1 MFLEKQE
8 VERIRSLTEEER
20 RQELRSNPKVIT
32 NKAVKGKYKFL
43 QKYYHRGAFY
53 LDEEDNVFKQ
63 DFSGAT
69 LDDHFDKTVLPKVRL
84 DIRKSINIILKFL
97 KLLNAIFKFY
107 MSLIYDFQT

>member
-20 RQELRSNPKVIT
+20 RQELRAKPKVIT

-53 LDEEDNVFKQ
+53 LDEEDAVYKQ

-69 LDDHFDKTVLPKVRL
+69 LDDHFDKTVLPKVMNRMKNMNL
-84 DIRKSINIILKFL
+84 TINTII
-97 KLLNAIFKFY
+97 N
-107 MSLIYDFQT
+107 LIVDYYY